1 MDEIWVRFWGHLADR
16 LHGPLTFR
24 LILQPLV
31 AVLFALR
38 DGYQDSLAGRAPYF
52 WALFTQPGHRAELI
66 RDGWKAVAKV
76 FVVAVLIDI
85 VYQLIVF
92 RWFYPVEALAV
103 GVLLALVP
111 YLLLRGPVNRILQ
124 PFVKGR
130 RRR

>member
-1 MDEIWVRFWGHLADR
+1 MDEIWMRFWGNLADR

-38 DGYQDSLAGRAPYF
+38 DGYRDSLVGNEPYF

-66 RDGWKAVAKV
+66 RDGWTAVAKV
-76 FVVAVLIDI
+76 FVVAILIDV
-85 VYQLIVF
+85 VYQIIVF
-92 RWFYPVEALAV
+92 RWIYPMEALAV
-103 GVLLALVP
+103 GFLLALLP
-111 YLLLRGPVNRILQ
+111 YLLLRGPINRMSR

-130 RRR
+130 RRH